1 MEPVLEQQ
9 RRYHEERERII
20 ETCVAEQ
27 MAKHETHIEKLAG
40 QHRVFDLRQRYLQ
53 TTGELVDLYRDR
65 DHSRRD
71 EIQAI
76 SAPNEFEEFYNRF
89 KSIKDFHRR
98 HPGEI
103 SVPLSV
109 EFQNMQLARGD
120 PKKCEESLPVLFSDE
135 EDFGRYL
142 DMNALHQQYLNL
154 KSVTYVDYITY
165 LATFDRLFEYPREN
179 KNAEYKRYLNA
190 IVDYFYDFYT
200 RAMPLHDIDS
210 EIAVLKDD
218 FEVKW
223 EGGIFPGWGKDGS
236 GVLSQSGTRLD
247 LSAFSSSEE
256 LMSLGLDRL
265 KSALQALGLKCGG
278 TLEERAK
285 RLFATKGKR
294 VSELDPS
301 LVQSGKA
308 LSSWGITGN
317 MKAKEIA
324 SLEAVIYGL
333 TEKLGDIRESTQ
345 ENAQRKQARSAA
357 ERQEELEGAEGGG
370 GGGGGVDGEGE
381 ESDGPDEDEDVP
393 YNPKKLPLGWDG
405 KPIPYWLYKLHGL
418 NMYYK
423 CEICGGAEYRGPKA
437 FLRHFAEW
445 RHAYNM
451 RNLGIPNTAHFANVT
466 SIEDAKAL
474 WEKIKNLKTAERWQP
489 DVEEEFE
496 DSVGNVLNR
505 KTFDDMRRQG
515 IL

>member
-1 MEPVLEQQ
+1 MKTAAVL
-9 RRYHEERERII
+9 
-20 ETCVAEQ
+20 A
-27 MAKHETHIEKLAG
+27 
-40 QHRVFDLRQRYLQ
+40 
-53 TTGELVDLYRDR
+53 
-65 DHSRRD
+65 
-71 EIQAI
+71 
-76 SAPNEFEEFYNRF
+76 
-89 KSIKDFHRR
+89 IKDFHRR

-256 LMSLGLDRL
+256 LMSLGLIFYH
-265 KSALQALGLKCGG
+265 
-278 TLEERAK
+278 EEK
-285 RLFATKGKR
+285 NVNDFL
-294 VSELDPS
+294 
-301 LVQSGKA
+301 
-308 LSSWGITGN
+308 I
-317 MKAKEIA
+317 
-324 SLEAVIYGL
+324 GL
-333 TEKLGDIRESTQ
+333 TIQ
-345 ENAQRKQARSAA
+345 
-357 ERQEELEGAEGGG
+357 
-370 GGGGGVDGEGE
+370 
-381 ESDGPDEDEDVP
+381 
-393 YNPKKLPLGWDG
+393 
-405 KPIPYWLYKLHGL
+405 
-418 NMYYK
+418 
-423 CEICGGAEYRGPKA
+423 
-437 FLRHFAEW
+437 
-445 RHAYNM
+445 
-451 RNLGIPNTAHFANVT
+451 
-466 SIEDAKAL
+466 
-474 WEKIKNLKTAERWQP
+474 
-489 DVEEEFE
+489 
-496 DSVGNVLNR
+496 
-505 KTFDDMRRQG
+505 
-515 IL
+515 